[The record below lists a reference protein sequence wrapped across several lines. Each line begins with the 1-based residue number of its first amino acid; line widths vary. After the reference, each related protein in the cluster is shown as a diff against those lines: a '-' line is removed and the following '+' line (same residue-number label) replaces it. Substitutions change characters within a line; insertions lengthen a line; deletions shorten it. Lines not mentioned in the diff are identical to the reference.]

1 MADIVLQH
9 LDLAFFLTLFVV
21 GYTSGSIAEK
31 RHYRLIEVRERA
43 SLRMP
48 VVTAEASFP
57 EGKIAKAF
65 LVQGSVVISI
75 DYFKRVMGIL
85 RNIFGGRIRAYESLV
100 DRARREAILRMKDQA
115 LAGGGQMVTNLRLE
129 TSTIGKSA
137 NRRGQVGSVEVI
149 AYGTAVRFNRK

>member
-1 MADIVLQH
+1 MADILLQH
-9 LDLAFFLTLFVV
+9 LNLLVFMTLFVV

-43 SLRMP
+43 SIRMP
-48 VVTAEASFP
+48 VVTAEARFP
-57 EGKIAKAF
+57 EGKVARAF
-65 LVQGSVVISI
+65 LVQGNVVISI

-100 DRARREAILRMKDQA
+100 DRARREAILRMKEQA

-137 NRRGQVGSVEVI
+137 NRKGRIGSVEVI
-149 AYGTAVRFNRK
+149 AYGTAVRFNSK